1 MSKGGPWLSLVV
13 AVREGENPLGP
24 GLEAAA
30 ALAGAEVEVILA
42 LARGAER
49 PRPEELPAGVRVL
62 VQPGGGLAAARD
74 LAVTQARGRVLFF
87 TRAGCLVPADLPSR
101 LEGHFSRPGVVAVG
115 SALVPANPERT
126 LARLAACDLA
136 WGLAGLAGLENPCP
150 HLAGAAFERRAL
162 IEAGLFDQS
171 LPDAASCDVLLAR
184 RLLGAGGALV
194 FDPEIKVRI
203 PLPATWGGLWRA
215 QLERGR
221 QRYRE
226 LRRLGGAPAGLATPE
241 RFPPWQPLL
250 LLLAGG
256 LAGFLAPLDP
266 GRGLSLSGV
275 CLLLLYPLNRDFLKY
290 LAAGEP
296 DILHQ
301 ALAYCLLRPAAWTLG
316 LLSAAGQR
324 VLGESPLDTGV

>member
-1 MSKGGPWLSLVV
+1 MRSGGPWLSLVV
-13 AVREGENPLGP
+13 AVGQGDEPLGP

-30 ALAGAEVEVILA
+30 ALAGEEVEVILV
-42 LARGAER
+42 LARGVA
-49 PRPEELPAGVRVL
+49 RPEPGALPAGVRVL
-62 VQPGGGLAAARD
+62 VQPAGGLAAARD
-74 LAVTQARGRVLFF
+74 LAVTQARAGVIFF
-87 TRAGCLVPADLPSR
+87 TRSGCLVPPDLP
-101 LEGHFSRPGVVAVG
+101 LVLAGHFSQPGVVAVG
-115 SALVPANPERT
+115 GALLPANPDQP

-136 WGLAGLAGLENPCP
+136 FGLAGLAGVENPCP
-150 HLAGAAFERRAL
+150 HLACAAFERRAL

-171 LPDAASCDVLLAR
+171 LPDAASCDALLGR
-184 RLLGAGGALV
+184 RLVSAGGTLV
-194 FDPEIKVRI
+194 FDPELKVRLT
-203 PLPATWGGLWRA
+203 LPAGWGPLWRE

-241 RFPPWQPLL
+241 RFSPWQPLV

-256 LAGFLAPLDP
+256 LAGFLGPQDP
-266 GRGLSLSGV
+266 ARGLSLAAA

-290 LAAGEP
+290 VAGREP
-296 DILHQ
+296 DILRQ

-316 LLSAAGQR
+316 LLGAALNR